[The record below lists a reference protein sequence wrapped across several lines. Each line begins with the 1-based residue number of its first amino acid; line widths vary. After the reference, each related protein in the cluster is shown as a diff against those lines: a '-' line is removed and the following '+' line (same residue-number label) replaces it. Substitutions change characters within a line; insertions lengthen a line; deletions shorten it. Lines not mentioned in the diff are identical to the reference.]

1 MEMEQDG
8 LTDGQTLNRSV
19 NQSDDFD
26 SEVIKELK
34 EKYMLTDEDIKVCLR
49 KMKGRNIRSPVNFL
63 EKTIENYIK
72 EKSVI
77 DAVKRQIE
85 TAVPFLYLKTTL
97 TATHRENMT

>member
-34 EKYMLTDEDIKVCLR
+34 EKFISQLIKL
-49 KMKGRNIRSPVNFL
+49 
-63 EKTIENYIK
+63 
-72 EKSVI
+72 
-77 DAVKRQIE
+77 
-85 TAVPFLYLKTTL
+85 
-97 TATHRENMT
+97 